1 VVIRFYNTLGAK
13 AGPDASNLDEIQFR
27 SGSDRMDA
35 PPPLFTGD
43 KLMDWPGGYDFDGY
57 MMIKQT
63 QPLPMTVVAIMPQV
77 HTFDR

>member
-1 VVIRFYNTLGAK
+1 MIRFYNTLGAK
-13 AGPDASNLDEIQFR
+13 AGPDESSLDQIEFR
-27 SGSDRMDA
+27 TGSDLMDQA
-35 PPPLFTGD
+35 PPLFTGD

-57 MMIKQT
+57 VMVVQD